1 MASQYKH
8 GASTVR
14 NNTVCSVLSTGE
26 VLVPTEGALLDWLG
40 PIPVV
45 LGLDPND
52 NFGSSLG
59 QVGGMPMFGQLDL
72 CSGIDVGMGSDG
84 GLSSEAGKFFHF
96 GFDV

>member
-1 MASQYKH
+1 M
-8 GASTVR
+8 
-14 NNTVCSVLSTGE
+14 CSVLSTGE

-59 QVGGMPMFGQLDL
+59 QVGGMPLFRWLDL
-72 CSGIDVGMGSDG
+72 HSRIDVGMGGDG
-84 GLSSEAGKFFHF
+84 ELSSGASKSFP
-96 GFDV
+96 